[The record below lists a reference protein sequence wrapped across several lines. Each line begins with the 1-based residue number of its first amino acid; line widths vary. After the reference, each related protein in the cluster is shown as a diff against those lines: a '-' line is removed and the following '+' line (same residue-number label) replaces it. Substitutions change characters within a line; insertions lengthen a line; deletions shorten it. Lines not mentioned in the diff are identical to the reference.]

1 MQHKTRAWIIG
12 ISVGLLL
19 TSCVFVVG
27 LLYGVV
33 IGRLGTGAAPLSR
46 IETQFLGDTTPQPT
60 FDENPPANAEELF
73 TPFWQAWNIIH
84 DQYVDQ
90 PVDDLKMMRG
100 AIQGALDALGDE
112 HTSYMDPDTYTQ
124 ANIPLQGSYEGI
136 GAWVDTESEFLT
148 IVSPMPGS
156 PAEEAGLKPG
166 DQVIAINGQDVTGV
180 DASLVV
186 RQVLGPAGSQV
197 TLTIRRESENQAF
210 DVTITR
216 REIVIPSVESEM
228 LDGDIAYIQIFSFSN
243 DTSDKLREAITNL
256 LADHPSG
263 MILDLRGNGGG
274 YLFSAIDVASEF
286 IDKGLIM
293 TERFGDGT
301 EQTYDANGNGLA
313 TEIPL
318 VVLIDGG
325 TASASE
331 IVAGAIQDYG
341 RGTLVGETSF
351 GKGSVQ
357 NWIPLDPDG
366 GAVRVTI
373 ARWYTPNGHQ
383 IHGVGLQPDVAIPI
397 TEEDLNADRDP
408 QLEEAISILNEEVPV
423 TSQLLGV
430 MEEAR

>member
-1 MQHKTRAWIIG
+1 MQHKTRAWVIG
-12 ISVGLLL
+12 ISVGLVL
-19 TSCVFVVG
+19 TACVFVVG

-33 IGRLGTGAAPLSR
+33 IGRLGAESMPLSR
-46 IETQFLGDTTPQPT
+46 IETQLLGDATQQPT
-60 FDENPPANAEELF
+60 FDENPPENSDALF
-73 TPFWQAWNIIH
+73 APFWQAWDIIH
-84 DQYVDQ
+84 EQYVDQ
-90 PVDDLKMMRG
+90 PVDDVKLMRG

-136 GAWVDTESEFLT
+136 GAWVDTEAEFLT

-156 PAEEAGLKPG
+156 PAEEAGLEPG
-166 DQVIAINGQDVTGV
+166 DEVIAVDGEDVTGV
-180 DASLVV
+180 DASIVV

-197 TLTIRRESENQAF
+197 MLTIRRESENRVF

-216 REIVIPSVESEM
+216 QEIIIPSVVSEM
-228 LDGDIAYIQIFSFSN
+228 LDDDVAYIQLFSFSN
-243 DTSDKLREAITNL
+243 DTSEKLREAITDL
-256 LADHPSG
+256 LAENPAG
-263 MILDLRGNGGG
+263 LILDLRGNGGG
-274 YLFSAIDVASEF
+274 YLFSAIEVASEF

-301 EQTYDANGNGLA
+301 EETYDASGDGLA

-318 VVLIDGG
+318 VVLIDQG

-341 RGTLVGETSF
+341 RGILVGETSF

-357 NWIPLDPDG
+357 NWIPLADDG

-373 ARWYTPNGHQ
+373 ARWYTPNDHQ
-383 IHGVGLQPDVAIPI
+383 IHGVGLEPDVVIPF
-397 TEEDLNADRDP
+397 TEEDAAADRDP
-408 QLEEAISILNEEVPV
+408 QLEEAISILREGIPV
-423 TSQLLGV
+423 TSQMIGV

>member
-1 MQHKTRAWIIG
+1 MQHKTRVWIIG
-12 ISVGLLL
+12 ISVALLL

-33 IGRLGTGAAPLSR
+33 IGRLGTGSAPLTR
-46 IETQFLGDTTPQPT
+46 IETQLLGDVTPQPT
-60 FDENPPANAEELF
+60 FDENPPENTDQLF
-73 TPFWQAWNIIH
+73 APFWQAWNIIH

-90 PVDDLKMMRG
+90 PVDDVKMMRG

-112 HTSYMDPDTYTQ
+112 HTSYMDPATYTQ

-136 GAWVDTESEFLT
+136 GAWVDTEAEFLT

-156 PAEEAGLKPG
+156 PAEEAGLEPG
-166 DQVIAINGQDVTGV
+166 DQVIAIDGEDVTGV

-186 RQVLGPAGSQV
+186 RQVLGPAGTPV
-197 TLTIRRESENQAF
+197 TLTIRRESENRIF

-216 REIVIPSVESEM
+216 REIVVPSVVSEM
-228 LDGDIAYIQIFSFSN
+228 LDGDIAYLQLFSFSN
-243 DTSDKLREAITNL
+243 DTSDKLREAITER
-256 LADHPSG
+256 LAENPSG

-274 YLFSAIDVASEF
+274 YLFAAINVASEF

-301 EQTYDANGNGLA
+301 EQTYEANGDGLA

-318 VVLIDGG
+318 VVLIDQG

-357 NWIPLDPDG
+357 NWIPLDDDG

-373 ARWYTPNGHQ
+373 ARWYTPDGHQ
-383 IHGVGLQPDVAIPI
+383 IHGVGLQPDVVVPI
-397 TEEDLNADRDP
+397 TEEDIDADRDP
-408 QLEEAISILNEEVPV
+408 QLEKAISILQEQAPV

-430 MEEAR
+430 MEEVR

>member
-1 MQHKTRAWIIG
+1 MQHKTRVWVIG
-12 ISVGLLL
+12 ITVGLVL

-27 LLYGVV
+27 LVYGVV
-33 IGRLGTGAAPLSR
+33 IGRLGTGSSPLSN
-46 IETQFLGDTTPQPT
+46 IQTQLLGDSTPQPAL
-60 FDENPPANAEELF
+60 NQKPPDNANELF
-73 TPFWQAWNIIH
+73 SPFWEAWNIIH

-90 PVDDLKMMRG
+90 PVDDLKLMRG

-112 HTSYMDPDTYTQ
+112 HTSYMDPDTYRQ

-136 GAWVDTESEFLT
+136 GAWVDTEAEFLT
-148 IVSPMPGS
+148 IVSPMPDS
-156 PAEEAGLKPG
+156 PAEKAGLQPG
-166 DQVIAINGQDVTGV
+166 DQVIAIDGEDVTGV

-186 RQVLGPAGSQV
+186 RQVLGPAGTQV
-197 TLTIRRESENQAF
+197 TLTMRRESENRTF

-216 REIVIPSVESEM
+216 QEIVVPSVVSEM
-228 LDGDIAYIQIFSFSN
+228 LDGDIAYIQLFSFSN

-256 LADHPSG
+256 MAENPAG

-274 YLFSAIDVASEF
+274 YLFSAIEVASEF
-286 IDKGLIM
+286 IDHGLIM

-301 EQTYDANGNGLA
+301 EETYDASGDGLA
-313 TEIPL
+313 TDIPL
-318 VVLIDGG
+318 VVLIDQG

-341 RGTLVGETSF
+341 RGSLVGETSF

-357 NWIPLDPDG
+357 NWIPLEDDG

-383 IHGVGLQPDVAIPI
+383 IHGVGLEPDVTVPL
-397 TEEDLNADRDP
+397 TEEDMTANQDP
-408 QLEEAISILNEEVPV
+408 QLDEAISVLRRHTPV
-423 TSQLLGV
+423 TTQLLGV